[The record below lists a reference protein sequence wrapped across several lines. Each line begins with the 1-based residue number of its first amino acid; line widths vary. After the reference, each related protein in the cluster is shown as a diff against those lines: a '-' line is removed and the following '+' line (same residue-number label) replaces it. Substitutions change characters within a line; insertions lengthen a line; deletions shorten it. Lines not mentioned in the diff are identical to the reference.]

1 MKAALWYGR
10 GDVRIEDVP
19 EPSPGPGQVKIKV
32 KYAGL
37 CGTDIHEYV
46 EGPMFIPT
54 EPHPI
59 TGAKP
64 PIILGHE
71 FAGEIVEVGEGVTDW
86 KVGDRVSPE
95 GYWICG
101 TCHWCQRHQYNYCEN
116 LAFHGFS
123 APGGFA
129 EYVVSPTYQL
139 YRVDDRISWEEAA
152 LIEPTANAVRAVNLA
167 KPLLGE
173 KALIVGAGPIG
184 LTVLQALWASGVL
197 DVILVQRPGVRLET
211 AKKLGA
217 KWALDPTKDDVAA
230 VVAEVTNG
238 LGVDMAFECA
248 GTESS
253 FNLCLRSTRK
263 GGRVA
268 LIGQT
273 TSKWSFYPNDIGFY
287 ERTVFGEVAYCGEFA
302 TAIRLIAEGK
312 VNVRDLITMKIK
324 LEDLVSVGFRELM
337 ENRRNHIKIIVSPE

>member
-1 MKAALWYGR
+1 MKAALWYGP
-10 GDVRIEDVP
+10 GDVRVEEVP
-19 EPSPGPGQVKIKV
+19 EPSPAPGQVKIKI

-37 CGTDIHEYV
+37 CGTDIHEYL
-46 EGPMFIPT
+46 EGPMFIAT
-54 EPHPI
+54 EPHPL
-59 TGAKP
+59 TGYKAP
-64 PIILGHE
+64 VIIGHE
-71 FAGEIVEVGEGVTDW
+71 FAGEIVEVGEGVEDW
-86 KVGDRVSPE
+86 KVGDRVAPE

-101 TCHWCQRHQYNYCEN
+101 ECYWCQRHQYNYCEN

-129 EYVVSPTYQL
+129 EYVCAPTYQL
-139 YRVDDRISWEEAA
+139 YRVDDRVSWEEAA
-152 LIEPTANAVRAVNLA
+152 LIEPTAVSVRSVNLA

-173 KALIVGAGPIG
+173 KALVVGAGPIG
-184 LTVLQALWASGVL
+184 LTVLQALQASGVS
-197 DVILVQRPGVRLET
+197 DVIMVQRPGVRLET

-217 KWALDPTKDDVAA
+217 TLALDPTTEDVDAA
-230 VVAEVTNG
+230 VADLTNG

-268 LIGQT
+268 LVGQT
-273 TSKWSFYPNDIGFY
+273 TTKWSFYPNDIGFY

-302 TAIRLIAEGK
+302 TAIQLIAEGK
-312 VNVRDLITMKIK
+312 INVRDLITLKIK
-324 LEDLVSVGFRELM
+324 LDDLLTVGYKELM
-337 ENRRNHIKIIVSPE
+337 ENRRSHIKIIVSPE